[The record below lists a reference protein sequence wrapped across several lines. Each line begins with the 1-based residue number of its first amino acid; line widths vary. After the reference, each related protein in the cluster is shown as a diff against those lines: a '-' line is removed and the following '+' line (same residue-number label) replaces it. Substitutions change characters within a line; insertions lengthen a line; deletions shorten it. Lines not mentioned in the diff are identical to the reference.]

1 MKTFQ
6 KIVLY
11 VLIFLSVQLSVL
23 NDEVFAS
30 SEKSQVG
37 ITFKGKLP
45 KDPSTLFSASEKN
58 QVTKK
63 EEKTRFPQTNDRSS
77 FFLEWLGFL
86 TLVIGLWQLFRKRK
100 KEQQ

>member
-1 MKTFQ
+1 MMKY
-6 KIVLY
+6 L
-11 VLIFLSVQLSVL
+11 L
-23 NDEVFAS
+23 
-30 SEKSQVG
+30 QVKKVRWG
-37 ITFKGKLP
+37 SPLKGSFRKTQETP
-45 KDPSTLFSASEKN
+45 LFPASEKN

>member
-1 MKTFQ
+1 MMKY
-6 KIVLY
+6 L
-11 VLIFLSVQLSVL
+11 L
-23 NDEVFAS
+23 
-30 SEKSQVG
+30 QVKKVRWG
-37 ITFKGKLP
+37 SPLKGSF
-45 KDPSTLFSASEKN
+45 PSTLFSASEKN